1 MSAYRIVTI
10 SLYDED
16 LARLDELVASARA
29 RGVRHASR
37 SSVIRAGL
45 ARIDKSTLAHELDVA
60 WLARRAGGGTDVDP
74 TA

>member
-16 LARLDELVASARA
+16 LARLDELVTAARA
-29 RGVRHASR
+29 KGVRHASR
-37 SSVIRAGL
+37 SSVLRAGI
-45 ARIDKSTLAHELDVA
+45 ARIDAAALPHELDVA